1 VRALLASEALEAR
14 RLLLR
19 GLHLVDRVPR
29 ALAWRV
35 AALVQGG
42 LAVLRSIERAGFD
55 VFGTRPRLSRGAKAR
70 IALLAW
76 LAPRA
81 RVRP

>member
-1 VRALLASEALEAR
+1 VRALLSSEALEAR
-14 RLLLR
+14 TLLLR
-19 GLHLVDRVPR
+19 GFRLVHRVPR

-35 AALVQGG
+35 AALVGGG

-55 VFGTRPRLSRGAKAR
+55 VFATRHRLSRAAKAR
-70 IALLAW
+70 IAFLAW